1 MKKLGE
7 LFSGAAR
14 SRAADS
20 EPLDALFRGAR
31 SDGLTSAETEALWN
45 RVGVAVGFPGPSG
58 STGSAVGS
66 AAAATSGGIL
76 KVAAAWVVAGSLVMG
91 GAGLATVGVAA
102 RALRLSMQQPMQPA
116 QSMPEAAPDV
126 SRASPGAALPVR
138 SLEVGVPAAVPPSV
152 TEPGP
157 DVARGR
163 DATSAASHSQKATVG
178 AVGRT
183 DAPSRS
189 TAASRPESEATSANA
204 DPGIE
209 PRSGLAAPPAIAA
222 GPQQAGTSASPSQP
236 GAGEGAL
243 LLRARQVLTSDP
255 AAALALT
262 QQHARRFPTGTLVP
276 EREVLA
282 IEALNELGRV
292 SEARSRFDT
301 FRARYPQSPHLA
313 RLQALLGR

>member
-1 MKKLGE
+1 
-7 LFSGAAR
+7 
-14 SRAADS
+14 
-20 EPLDALFRGAR
+20 
-31 SDGLTSAETEALWN
+31 
-45 RVGVAVGFPGPSG
+45 
-58 STGSAVGS
+58 
-66 AAAATSGGIL
+66 
-76 KVAAAWVVAGSLVMG
+76 VAAAWVVAGSLVMG

-102 RALRLSMQQPMQPA
+102 RALRLSMEPMQPT
-116 QSMPEAAPDV
+116 QSMPKAAPDV
-126 SRASPGAALPVR
+126 SRAGPGGALADR
-138 SLEVGVPAAVPPSV
+138 SHEVGVPAAVAPSM
-152 TEPGP
+152 TERSP

-163 DATSAASHSQKATVG
+163 DAPSAANHSQRATLG
-178 AVGRT
+178 AMGRT

-189 TAASRPESEATSANA
+189 TAAWRPESEATGANA

-209 PRSGLAAPPAIAA
+209 PRSGLPTPPAPTA
-222 GPQQAGTSASPSQP
+222 GPQQAGPPASPSQP

-262 QQHARRFPTGTLVP
+262 QQHARRFPMGTLVP

-292 SEARSRFDT
+292 SEARSRFDA

-313 RLQALLGR
+313 RLEALLGR